1 MRCRRICETS
11 RMPELKRPA
20 IRIPRVPSRAVALG
34 VPAAAMAALGFQAW
48 YVGHRNLPAFDELD
62 PTTTVGDLALPRV
75 RMTLV
80 GDSSITAP
88 GLDDP
93 EDIWIRQVARRLS
106 TTYCIDIVN
115 HAVSGARVRDVVER
129 QLAGATAE
137 RGDVAIVSVGAND
150 ALRGTPMSRLETLL
164 TEAVTELRTCH
175 SVVVLAG
182 VGDLGDCPR
191 LPFPLGAIA
200 GERCRVA
207 NAIHTRVAAELDGVI
222 RAPLREVS
230 GDAFRD
236 PSMFSPDLFH
246 PNAQGHAVW
255 ARAAFPVV
263 ATAVT
268 QALRERAAIS

>member
-1 MRCRRICETS
+1 M
-11 RMPELKRPA
+11 
-20 IRIPRVPSRAVALG
+20 VLG

-48 YVGHRNLPAFDELD
+48 YVGHRNLPYFDELD
-62 PTTTVGDLALPRV
+62 PSGTIGDPSLPHV
-75 RMTLV
+75 RITLV

-93 EDIWIRQVARRLS
+93 DDIWIRQVARRLS
-106 TTYCIDIVN
+106 STYCIDLVN
-115 HAVSGARVRDVVER
+115 HAVSGARVRDVVEE
-129 QLAGATAE
+129 QLAGATSE

-150 ALRGTPMSRLETLL
+150 AIRGTPMSRLEALL
-164 TEAVTELRTCH
+164 TRTVTELRTCH

-191 LPFPLGAIA
+191 LPFPLGVIA

-207 NAIHTRVAAELDGVI
+207 NAVHARVASAIDGVV

-236 PSMFSPDLFH
+236 PSLFSPDLFH
-246 PNAQGHAVW
+246 PNVDGHAVW

-263 ATAVT
+263 ATAVS
-268 QALRERAAIS
+268 QALRERAAVS